1 MNIEGL
7 DYNTQRKK
15 LVLPEYGREIQSM
28 VDHAVGIK
36 DRAERQHC
44 AESIIAIMDHMFP
57 DGAEAEEHHRKLWD
71 HLAIMSGFKLDI
83 DYPFAVKQAEDIAK
97 RPDPM
102 DYPKTRIPVRHYG
115 SMMFELFDRLK
126 NMEPGKERDEL
137 VKLTANQMR
146 RDLAQ
151 WSHGSCDEEKVAAD
165 LARFTDGKIH
175 LDLKNFKFE
184 KLVLVHDNVLQKNN
198 NGQRNNAQKNG
209 SQKNNNASQKNNNAS
224 QKNNNASQKNNKKRN
239 NK

>member
-7 DYNTQRKK
+7 DYNTQREK

-57 DGAEAEEHHRKLWD
+57 DGADAEEHHRKLWD

-198 NGQRNNAQKNG
+198 NGQRYNAQKNG

-224 QKNNNASQKNNKKRN
+224 QKNNKKRN